1 MAKNKLDGKFIDA
14 ICESKLEYLFL
25 ASLISSDNILTTED
39 AKKSLK
45 YIDSIEKAL
54 DDATISDEKKEEFRN
69 YIAKGRSI
77 LNKDIER
84 FNKKYHL

>member
-25 ASLISSDNILTTED
+25 ASLISSDNILTTND

-45 YIDSIEKAL
+45 YIDSVEKAL
-54 DDATISDEKKEEFRN
+54 EDATISDEKKEEFRN
-69 YIAKGRSI
+69 YIEKGRNI

-84 FNKKYHL
+84 FNKK

>member
-1 MAKNKLDGKFIDA
+1 MAKKKLDGKFLDA

-45 YIDSIEKAL
+45 YIDSVEKAL
-54 DDATISDEKKEEFRN
+54 EDATISDEKKEEFRN
-69 YIAKGRSI
+69 YIEKGRNI

-84 FNKKYHL
+84 FNKK

>member
-14 ICESKLEYLFL
+14 ICGGKLEYLFL

-45 YIDSIEKAL
+45 YIDKVEKAL
-54 DDATISDEKKEEFRN
+54 EDATISEEKKEEFKN
-69 YIAKGRSI
+69 YIEKGRDI
-77 LNKDIER
+77 LKKDIER
-84 FNKKYHL
+84 FNKN

>member
-39 AKKSLK
+39 ANKSLK
-45 YIDSIEKAL
+45 YIDKVEKAL
-54 DDATISDEKKEEFRN
+54 GDATITDEKKEEFRN
-69 YIAKGRSI
+69 YIEKGRDI
-77 LNKDIER
+77 LKKDIER
-84 FNKKYHL
+84 FNKK

>member
-45 YIDSIEKAL
+45 YIDSVEKAL
-54 DDATISDEKKEEFRN
+54 EDATITEEKKEEFRN
-69 YIAKGRSI
+69 YIEKGRDI
-77 LNKDIER
+77 LKKDIER
-84 FNKKYHL
+84 FNKN

>member
-45 YIDSIEKAL
+45 YIDNIEKAL
-54 DDATISDEKKEEFRN
+54 EDATISDEKKEEFRN
-69 YIAKGRSI
+69 YIEKGRNI

-84 FNKKYHL
+84 FNKK

>member
-1 MAKNKLDGKFIDA
+1 MAKNKLDGKFLDA

-25 ASLISSDNILTTED
+25 ASLISSDNILTTKD

-45 YIDSIEKAL
+45 YIDSVEKAL
-54 DDATISDEKKEEFRN
+54 EDATISDEKKEEFRD
-69 YIAKGRSI
+69 YIEKCRNI

-84 FNKKYHL
+84 FNKK

>member
-25 ASLISSDNILTTED
+25 ASLISSDNILTTND

-45 YIDSIEKAL
+45 YIDSVEKAL
-54 DDATISDEKKEEFRN
+54 EDATISDEKKEEFRD
-69 YIAKGRSI
+69 YIEKGRNI

-84 FNKKYHL
+84 FNKK

>member
-25 ASLISSDNILTTED
+25 ASLISSDNILTAKD

-45 YIDSIEKAL
+45 YIDSVEKAL
-54 DDATISDEKKEEFRN
+54 EDATISDEKKEEFRN
-69 YIAKGRSI
+69 YIEKGRNI

-84 FNKKYHL
+84 FNKK

>member
-14 ICESKLEYLFL
+14 ICGGKLEYLFL
-25 ASLISSDNILTTED
+25 ASLISSDNILTTKD

-45 YIDSIEKAL
+45 YIDSVEKAL
-54 DDATISDEKKEEFRN
+54 EDATISDEKKEEFRN
-69 YIAKGRSI
+69 YIEKGRNI

-84 FNKKYHL
+84 FNKK

>member
-1 MAKNKLDGKFIDA
+1 MAKNKLDGKFLDA

-25 ASLISSDNILTTED
+25 ASLISSDNILTTND

-45 YIDSIEKAL
+45 YIDSVEKAL
-54 DDATISDEKKEEFRN
+54 EDATISDEKKEEFRD
-69 YIAKGRSI
+69 YIEKGRNI

-84 FNKKYHL
+84 FNKK